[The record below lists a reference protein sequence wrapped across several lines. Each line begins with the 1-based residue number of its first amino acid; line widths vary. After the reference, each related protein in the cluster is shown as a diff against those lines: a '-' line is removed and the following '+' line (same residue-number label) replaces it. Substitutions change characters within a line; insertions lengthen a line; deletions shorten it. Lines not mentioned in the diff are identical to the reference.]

1 MNMQDK
7 NPDQFRRNAKGH
19 LVPVEQIKDLDMLR
33 DDLVHGLIR
42 RVADLQAQMRKVKDD
57 IATEV
62 EAFLELSAREYDTN
76 YGGKK
81 GNVTLSS
88 FDGQYRIVRAVADHL
103 AFDERLQ
110 VAKELIDQ
118 CIHEWTA
125 GSSSE
130 VQALVEHAFQ
140 TDSAGKISTARVL
153 GLRSLNIQN
162 EKWQQAMQ
170 AIMDS
175 IQVTGSKSYLRF
187 YERQGEDGA
196 YRQISLDVAAL

>member
-1 MNMQDK
+1 MQA
-7 NPDQFRRNAKGH
+7 NNADQFRRNAKGH
-19 LVPVEQIKDLDMLR
+19 LVPVDQIKDIDRLR
-33 DDLVHGLIR
+33 DDLVQEVIGKVMALQEEMR
-42 RVADLQAQMRKVKDD
+42 RVKAQ
-57 IATEV
+57 ISTEV

-153 GLRSLNIQN
+153 GLRSLNIKN

>member
-1 MNMQDK
+1 MNMQA
-7 NPDQFRRNAKGH
+7 NNADQFIRNAKGH
-19 LVPVEQIKDLDMLR
+19 LVPVDQIKEVDLLR
-33 DDLVHGLIR
+33 DELVTGVIR
-42 RVADLQAQMRKVKDD
+42 RVRDLQEEMRRVKDD
-57 IATEV
+57 IASEV
-62 EAFLELSAREYDTN
+62 EAFLELSAREYDTA

-88 FDGQYRIVRAVADHL
+88 FDGQYQVKRAVADHL

-118 CIHEWTA
+118 CIHTWTA

-140 TDSAGKISTARVL
+140 TDKEGKISTARVL
-153 GLRSLNIQN
+153 GLRSLNIKD
-162 EKWQQAMQ
+162 EKWQKAMQ

-187 YERQGEDGA
+187 YERQGDDGP

>member
-1 MNMQDK
+1 MNTAH
-7 NPDQFRRNAKGH
+7 NPDQFRYNAKGH
-19 LVPVEQIKDLDMLR
+19 LVPLEQIKDIDRLR
-33 DDLVHGLIR
+33 DDLVNDVIAK
-42 RVADLQAQMRKVKDD
+42 VKALQEDMRKIKTE
-57 IATEV
+57 IASEV
-62 EAFLELSAREYDTN
+62 EAFLELSAREYGTS

-88 FDGQYRIVRAVADHL
+88 FDGSHQIKRAVADSL

-140 TDSAGKISTARVL
+140 TDKEGKISTARVL
-153 GLRSLNIQN
+153 GLRSLNIRH

-187 YERQGEDGA
+187 YERQSPDGQH
-196 YRQISLDVAAL
+196 RQIPLDVAAL

>member
-1 MNMQDK
+1 MNAVQ

-19 LVPVEQIKDLDMLR
+19 LVPVDQIKDIDRLR
-33 DDLVHGLIR
+33 DDLVQDVIAKVKALQADMR
-42 RVADLQAQMRKVKDD
+42 RVKAD
-57 IATEV
+57 IASEV
-62 EAFLELSAREYDTN
+62 EAFLELSAREYGTS

-88 FDGQYRIVRAVADHL
+88 FDGAYQIKRAVADHL

-118 CIHEWTA
+118 CIHTWTA

-140 TDSAGKISTARVL
+140 TDKEGKISTARVL
-153 GLRSLNIQN
+153 GLRSLNITD
-162 EKWQQAMQ
+162 EKWQSAMQ

-175 IQVTGSKSYLRF
+175 IQVTGSKSYIRF
-187 YERQGEDGA
+187 YERQGEDGP
-196 YRQISLDVAAL
+196 YSQIPLDVAAL

>member
-1 MNMQDK
+1 MNMQA
-7 NPDQFRRNAKGH
+7 NNADQFRRNAKGH
-19 LVPVEQIKDLDMLR
+19 LVPVDQIKDIDRLR
-33 DDLVHGLIR
+33 DDLVQEVIGKVMALQEEMR
-42 RVADLQAQMRKVKDD
+42 RVKSE
-57 IATEV
+57 ISTEV

-153 GLRSLNIQN
+153 GLRSLNIKN

>member
-1 MNMQDK
+1 MNTAHK
-7 NPDQFRRNAKGH
+7 PEQFRRNAKGH
-19 LVPVEQIKDLDMLR
+19 LVPVDQIKDIDKLR
-33 DDLVHGLIR
+33 DDLVLEVIGKVTALQEEMR
-42 RVADLQAQMRKVKDD
+42 RVKAE

-62 EAFLELSAREYDTN
+62 EAFLNLSAREYDTE

-88 FDGQYRIVRAVADHL
+88 FDGMYQVKRAVADHL

-110 VAKELIDQ
+110 VAKELIDE
-118 CIHEWTA
+118 CIHQWTA

-140 TDSAGKISTARVL
+140 TDKEGKISTARVL
-153 GLRSLNIQN
+153 GLRSLNIQDG
-162 EKWQQAMQ
+162 KWQKAMQ

-187 YERQGEDGA
+187 YERQGEDGPH
-196 YRQISLDVAAL
+196 RQISLDVAAL

>member
-1 MNMQDK
+1 MSTAENQD
-7 NPDQFRRNAKGH
+7 QYRRNAKGH
-19 LVPVEQIKDLDMLR
+19 LVPVDQIKDIDRLR
-33 DDLVHGLIR
+33 DDLVMEVI
-42 RVADLQAQMRKVKDD
+42 AKVKDLQEQMIRVKAE

-62 EAFLELSAREYDTN
+62 EAFLELSAREYDTT

-81 GNVTLSS
+81 GNVTLAS
-88 FDGQYRIVRAVADHL
+88 FDGQYQVKRAVSDHL
-103 AFDERLQ
+103 QFDERLQ

-125 GSSSE
+125 GSRSE

-140 TDSAGKISTARVL
+140 TDREGKINTARVL
-153 GLRSLNIQN
+153 GLRSLDIKH

-187 YERQGEDGA
+187 YERKGQDGP
-196 YRQISLDVAAL
+196 YRQ

>member
-1 MNMQDK
+1 MNMQA
-7 NPDQFRRNAKGH
+7 NNADQFRRNAKGH
-19 LVPVEQIKDLDMLR
+19 LVPVEQIKDI
-33 DDLVHGLIR
+33 DLVRDTMVQNVIA
-42 RVADLQAQMRKVKDD
+42 RVKHLQEQMRKAKQD
-57 IATEV
+57 IADEV
-62 EAFLELSAREYDTN
+62 ESFLELSAMEYDTT

-88 FDGQYRIVRAVADHL
+88 FDGQYQIKRAVADHL

-140 TDSAGKISTARVL
+140 TDKEGKISTARVL
-153 GLRSLNIQN
+153 GLRSLNIKDEQ
-162 EKWQQAMQ
+162 WQKAMQ

-187 YERQGEDGA
+187 YERQGQDGP
-196 YRQISLDVAAL
+196 YRQIPLDVAAL

>member
-1 MNMQDK
+1 MNMQA
-7 NPDQFRRNAKGH
+7 NNADQFRRNAKGH
-19 LVPVEQIKDLDMLR
+19 LVPVEQIKDIDRLR
-33 DDLVHGLIR
+33 DDLVQKVIG
-42 RVADLQAQMRKVKDD
+42 RVESLQEIMRDTKAK
-57 IATEV
+57 IASEV
-62 EAFLELSAREYDTN
+62 EAFLELSAMEYDTN

-81 GNVTLSS
+81 GNVTLTS

-153 GLRSLNIQN
+153 GLRSLNIKN

>member
-1 MNMQDK
+1 MNTQA
-7 NPDQFRRNAKGH
+7 NNADQFRRNAKGH
-19 LVPVEQIKDLDMLR
+19 LVPVDQIKDIDKLR
-33 DDLVHGLIR
+33 DDLVMEVIGKVTALQEEMR
-42 RVADLQAQMRKVKDD
+42 RVKDE
-57 IATEV
+57 ISTEV

-88 FDGQYRIVRAVADHL
+88 FDGEYRIVRAVADHL

-153 GLRSLNIQN
+153 GLRSLNIKN
-162 EKWQQAMQ
+162 DKWQQAMQ

-187 YERQGEDGA
+187 YQRQGQDGA

>member
-1 MNMQDK
+1 MNTAE
-7 NPDQFRRNAKGH
+7 NTDQFRRNAKGH
-19 LVPVEQIKDLDMLR
+19 LVPLAQVKDIDRLR
-33 DDLVHGLIR
+33 DELVSE
-42 RVADLQAQMRKVKDD
+42 VVTKVKELQKLMRTVKAD
-57 IATEV
+57 ISSEV
-62 EAFLELSAREYDTN
+62 EAFLELSAREYDTR

-88 FDGQYRIVRAVADHL
+88 FDGKHQIKRAIADSL

-110 VAKELIDQ
+110 VAKELIDH

-140 TDSAGKISTARVL
+140 TDKEGKISTARVL
-153 GLRSLNIQN
+153 GLRSLNIKS
-162 EKWQQAMQ
+162 EKWQNAMQ

-187 YERQGEDGA
+187 YERQGEDGP
-196 YRQISLDVAAL
+196 YRQIPLDVAAL

>member
-1 MNMQDK
+1 MNMQA
-7 NPDQFRRNAKGH
+7 NNADQFRRNAKGH
-19 LVPVEQIKDLDMLR
+19 LVPVEQIKDIDRLR
-33 DDLVHGLIR
+33 DDLVQEVIGKVMALQEEMR
-42 RVADLQAQMRKVKDD
+42 RVKAE
-57 IATEV
+57 ISTEV

-153 GLRSLNIQN
+153 SLRSLNIKN

>member
-1 MNMQDK
+1 MNTQA
-7 NPDQFRRNAKGH
+7 NNADQFRRNAKGH
-19 LVPVEQIKDLDMLR
+19 LVPVDQIKDIDKLR
-33 DDLVHGLIR
+33 DDLVMEVIGKVIALQEEMR
-42 RVADLQAQMRKVKDD
+42 RVKDE

-88 FDGQYRIVRAVADHL
+88 FDGQYRLVRAVADHL

-153 GLRSLNIQN
+153 GLRSLNIKN

-187 YERQGEDGA
+187 YERQGQDGT

>member
-1 MNMQDK
+1 MNMQA
-7 NPDQFRRNAKGH
+7 NNADQFRRNAKGH
-19 LVPVEQIKDLDMLR
+19 LVPVEQIKDIDRLR
-33 DDLVHGLIR
+33 DDLVQEVIGKVTALQEEMR
-42 RVADLQAQMRKVKDD
+42 RVKAQ
-57 IATEV
+57 ISTEV

-153 GLRSLNIQN
+153 GLRSLNIKN

>member
-1 MNMQDK
+1 MNMPATQA
-7 NPDQFRRNAKGH
+7 DQFRRNAKGH
-19 LVPVEQIKDLDMLR
+19 LVPVEQIKDIDRLR
-33 DDLVHGLIR
+33 DDLVMEVI
-42 RVADLQAQMRKVKDD
+42 AKVKALQEEMRRLKAE
-57 IATEV
+57 ISSEV
-62 EAFLELSAREYDTN
+62 EAFLELSAKEYDTA

-81 GNVTLSS
+81 GNVTLAS
-88 FDGQYRIVRAVADHL
+88 FDGQYQVKRAVADHL

-125 GSSSE
+125 GSRSE

-140 TDSAGKISTARVL
+140 TDKEGKISTARVL
-153 GLRSLNIQN
+153 GLRSLNIKD

-187 YERQGEDGA
+187 YERQGQDGPH
-196 YRQISLDVAAL
+196 RQIPLDVAAL

>member
-1 MNMQDK
+1 MSNVTQAD
-7 NPDQFRRNAKGH
+7 NFRRNSKGH
-19 LVPVEQIKDLDMLR
+19 LVPIDQIKDIDRLR
-33 DDLVHGLIR
+33 DDLVQNVIA
-42 RVADLQAQMRKVKDD
+42 RVKTLQAEMMAAKQA
-57 IATEV
+57 IASEV
-62 EAFLELSAREYDTN
+62 EAFLELSAREYDTA

-81 GNVTLSS
+81 GNVTLAS
-88 FDGQYRIVRAVADHL
+88 FDGQYQVKRAMADHL

-140 TDSAGKISTARVL
+140 TDREGKISTSRVL
-153 GLRSLNIQN
+153 GLRQLNIQDD
-162 EKWQQAMQ
+162 KWQKAMR

-175 IQVTGSKSYLRF
+175 IQITGSKSYLRF
-187 YERQGEDGA
+187 YEREGQDGP
-196 YRQISLDVAAL
+196 YRPIPLDIAAL

>member
-1 MNMQDK
+1 MNTEQ

-19 LVPVEQIKDLDMLR
+19 LVPVDKINDIDRLR
-33 DDLVHGLIR
+33 DDLVLDVI
-42 RVADLQAQMRKVKDD
+42 RKVTALQEEMSRVKAD
-57 IATEV
+57 IAAEV
-62 EAFLELSAREYDTN
+62 EAFLALSASEYGTE

-88 FDGQYRIVRAVADHL
+88 FDGQHRIKRAVADHL

-140 TDSAGKISTARVL
+140 TDKEGKISTARVL
-153 GLRSLNIQN
+153 GLRSLKIKD
-162 EKWQQAMQ
+162 EKWQSAMQ

-196 YRQISLDVAAL
+196 YRQIPLDVAAL

>member
-1 MNMQDK
+1 MNTAE
-7 NPDQFRRNAKGH
+7 NADQFRRNARGH
-19 LVPVEQIKDLDMLR
+19 LVPLDQIKEIDRLR
-33 DDLVHGLIR
+33 DDLVQSVIAKVKALQAEMR
-42 RVADLQAQMRKVKDD
+42 RVKAE
-57 IATEV
+57 ISSEV
-62 EAFLELSAREYDTN
+62 EAFLELSAREYDTT

-81 GNVTLSS
+81 GNVTLAS
-88 FDGQYRIVRAVADHL
+88 FDGQYQVKRAVADHL

-125 GSSSE
+125 GSRSE

-140 TDSAGKISTARVL
+140 TDKEGKISTARVL
-153 GLRSLNIQN
+153 GLRSLNIQD

-187 YERQGEDGA
+187 YERQGQDGP
-196 YRQISLDVAAL
+196 YRQIPLDVAAL

>member
-1 MNMQDK
+1 MNTAQ

-19 LVPVEQIKDLDMLR
+19 LVPVDQIKDIDRLR
-33 DDLVHGLIR
+33 DDLVQDVIRKVTELQQEMR
-42 RVADLQAQMRKVKDD
+42 RVKEA
-57 IATEV
+57 ISTEV

-88 FDGQYRIVRAVADHL
+88 FDGEHRIVRAVADHL

-153 GLRSLNIQN
+153 GLRSLNIKN
-162 EKWQQAMQ
+162 DKWQQAMQ

-187 YERQGEDGA
+187 YKRQGEDGA

>member
-1 MNMQDK
+1 M
-7 NPDQFRRNAKGH
+7 
-19 LVPVEQIKDLDMLR
+19 PVDQIKDIDRLR
-33 DDLVHGLIR
+33 DDLVQEVIGKVTALQEEMR
-42 RVADLQAQMRKVKDD
+42 RVKAQ
-57 IATEV
+57 ISTEV

-153 GLRSLNIQN
+153 GLRSLNIKN

>member
-1 MNMQDK
+1 MNMQT
-7 NPDQFRRNAKGH
+7 NNADQFRRNAKGH
-19 LVPVEQIKDLDMLR
+19 LVPVDQIKDIDRLR
-33 DDLVHGLIR
+33 DDLVQDVIAKATALQEEMR
-42 RVADLQAQMRKVKDD
+42 RVKDQ

-62 EAFLELSAREYDTN
+62 EAFLELSAREYGTA

-88 FDGQYRIVRAVADHL
+88 FDGQYQVKRAVADHL

-118 CIHEWTA
+118 CIHTWTA

-140 TDSAGKISTARVL
+140 TDKEGKISTARVL
-153 GLRSLNIQN
+153 GLRSLNIKD
-162 EKWQQAMQ
+162 EKWQKAMQ

-187 YERQGEDGA
+187 YERQGEDGP

>member
-1 MNMQDK
+1 MPLD
-7 NPDQFRRNAKGH
+7 
-19 LVPVEQIKDLDMLR
+19 QIKDVDRLR
-33 DDLVHGLIR
+33 DDLVQNVISQVLALQAEMR
-42 RVADLQAQMRKVKDD
+42 RVKALLID
-57 IATEV
+57 EV
-62 EAFLELSAREYDTN
+62 DAFLELSAREYDTT

-88 FDGQYRIVRAVADHL
+88 FDGQYQVKRAVADHL

-125 GSSSE
+125 GSRSE

-140 TDSAGKISTARVL
+140 TDKEGKISTARVL
-153 GLRSLNIQN
+153 GLRSLNIQD
-162 EKWQQAMQ
+162 EKWQSAMQ

-187 YERQGEDGA
+187 YERQGEDGP
-196 YRQISLDVAAL
+196 YRQIPLDVAAL

>member
-1 MNMQDK
+1 MSEVAQADK
-7 NPDQFRRNAKGH
+7 FRRNAKGH
-19 LVPVEQIKDLDMLR
+19 WVPVEQIKDIDRLR
-33 DDLVHGLIR
+33 DDLVMEVIAKVKALQEEMR
-42 RVADLQAQMRKVKDD
+42 RVKAE
-57 IATEV
+57 ISSEV
-62 EAFLELSAREYDTN
+62 EAFLELSAREYDTA

-81 GNVTLSS
+81 GNVTLAS
-88 FDGQYRIVRAVADHL
+88 FDGQYQVKRAVADHL

-140 TDSAGKISTARVL
+140 TDKEGKISTARVL
-153 GLRSLNIQN
+153 GLRSLNIKD

-175 IQVTGSKSYLRF
+175 IQITGSKSYLRF
-187 YERQGEDGA
+187 YERQGEDGPH
-196 YRQISLDVAAL
+196 RQIPLDVAAL

>member
-1 MNMQDK
+1 MQA
-7 NPDQFRRNAKGH
+7 NNADQFRRNAKGH
-19 LVPVEQIKDLDMLR
+19 LVPVEQIKDIDRLR
-33 DDLVHGLIR
+33 DDLVQEVIGKVMALQEEMR
-42 RVADLQAQMRKVKDD
+42 RVKSE
-57 IATEV
+57 ISTEV

-153 GLRSLNIQN
+153 GLRSLNIKN

>member
-1 MNMQDK
+1 MNTAE
-7 NPDQFRRNAKGH
+7 NAEQFRRNARGH
-19 LVPVEQIKDLDMLR
+19 LVPLDQIKEIDRLR
-33 DDLVHGLIR
+33 DDLVQSVIAKVKALQAEMR
-42 RVADLQAQMRKVKDD
+42 RVKAQ
-57 IATEV
+57 ISSEV
-62 EAFLELSAREYDTN
+62 EAFLELSAREYDTT

-81 GNVTLSS
+81 GNVTLAS
-88 FDGQYRIVRAVADHL
+88 FDGQYQVKRAVADHL

-125 GSSSE
+125 GSRSE

-140 TDSAGKISTARVL
+140 TDKEGKISTARVL
-153 GLRSLNIQN
+153 GLRSLNIQD

-187 YERQGEDGA
+187 YERQGQDGP
-196 YRQISLDVAAL
+196 YRQIPLDVAAL

>member
-1 MNMQDK
+1 MSEVAQADK
-7 NPDQFRRNAKGH
+7 FRRNAKGH
-19 LVPVEQIKDLDMLR
+19 WVPVDQIKDIDRLR
-33 DDLVHGLIR
+33 DDLVMEVIAKVKALQEEMR
-42 RVADLQAQMRKVKDD
+42 RVKAE
-57 IATEV
+57 ISSEV
-62 EAFLELSAREYDTN
+62 EAFLELSAREYDTA

-81 GNVTLSS
+81 GNVTLAS
-88 FDGQYRIVRAVADHL
+88 FDGQYQVKRAVADHL

-140 TDSAGKISTARVL
+140 TDKEGKISTARVL
-153 GLRSLNIQN
+153 GLRSLNIKD

-175 IQVTGSKSYLRF
+175 IQITGSKSYLRF
-187 YERQGEDGA
+187 YERQGEDGPH
-196 YRQISLDVAAL
+196 RQIPLDVAAL

>member
-1 MNMQDK
+1 MNTAEQTA
-7 NPDQFRRNAKGH
+7 DQFRRNSKGH
-19 LVPVEQIKDLDMLR
+19 LVPVDQIKDIDKLR
-33 DDLVHGLIR
+33 DDLVMEVIGKVTALQKEMR
-42 RVADLQAQMRKVKDD
+42 RVKDE

-88 FDGQYRIVRAVADHL
+88 FDGEYRIVRAVADHL

-187 YERQGEDGA
+187 YKRQAQEGA

>member
-1 MNMQDK
+1 MNTAHK
-7 NPDQFRRNAKGH
+7 PEQFRRNAKGH
-19 LVPVEQIKDLDMLR
+19 LVPLDQIKDIDKLR
-33 DDLVHGLIR
+33 DDLVLEVIGKVTALQEEMR
-42 RVADLQAQMRKVKDD
+42 RVKAEV
-57 IATEV
+57 ATEV
-62 EAFLELSAREYDTN
+62 EAFLNLSAREYDTE

-88 FDGQYRIVRAVADHL
+88 FDGMYQVKRAVADHL

-110 VAKELIDQ
+110 VAKELIDE
-118 CIHEWTA
+118 CIHQWTA

-140 TDSAGKISTARVL
+140 TDKEGKISTARVL
-153 GLRSLNIQN
+153 GLRSLNIQDG
-162 EKWQQAMQ
+162 KWQKAMQ

-187 YERQGEDGA
+187 YERQGEDGPH
-196 YRQISLDVAAL
+196 RQISLDVAAL

>member
-1 MNMQDK
+1 MSEVAQADK
-7 NPDQFRRNAKGH
+7 FRRNAKGH
-19 LVPVEQIKDLDMLR
+19 WVPVDQIKDIDRLR
-33 DDLVHGLIR
+33 DDLVQRVIGKVKTLQDEMR
-42 RVADLQAQMRKVKDD
+42 RVKAE
-57 IATEV
+57 ISSEV
-62 EAFLELSAREYDTN
+62 EAFLELSAREYDTA

-81 GNVTLSS
+81 GNVTLAS
-88 FDGQYRIVRAVADHL
+88 FDGQYQVKRAVADHL

-140 TDSAGKISTARVL
+140 TDKEGKISTARVL
-153 GLRSLNIQN
+153 GLRSLNIKD

-175 IQVTGSKSYLRF
+175 IQITGSKSYLRF
-187 YERQGEDGA
+187 YERQGEDGPH
-196 YRQISLDVAAL
+196 RQIPLDVAAL

>member
-1 MNMQDK
+1 MNMQA
-7 NPDQFRRNAKGH
+7 NNADQFRRNAKGH
-19 LVPVEQIKDLDMLR
+19 LVPVEQIKDIDRLR
-33 DDLVHGLIR
+33 DDLVQEVIGKVTRLQEEMR
-42 RVADLQAQMRKVKDD
+42 RVKAE
-57 IATEV
+57 ISTEV

-153 GLRSLNIQN
+153 GLRSLNIKN

>member
-1 MNMQDK
+1 MNTAH
-7 NPDQFRRNAKGH
+7 NPEHFRRNAKGH
-19 LVPVEQIKDLDMLR
+19 LVPVEQIKDIDRLR
-33 DDLVHGLIR
+33 DDLVLEVIGKVTALQEEMR
-42 RVADLQAQMRKVKDD
+42 RIKAE
-57 IATEV
+57 IGTEV
-62 EAFLELSAREYDTN
+62 EAFLALSAREYGTE

-88 FDGQYRIVRAVADHL
+88 FDGQYQVKRAVADHL

-140 TDSAGKISTARVL
+140 TDKEGKISTARVL
-153 GLRSLNIQN
+153 GLRSLAIKD
-162 EKWQQAMQ
+162 EKWQSAMQ

-187 YERQGEDGA
+187 YERQGEYGP
-196 YRQISLDVAAL
+196 YLQISLDVAAL

>member
-1 MNMQDK
+1 MNTAE
-7 NPDQFRRNAKGH
+7 NTDQFRRNAKGH
-19 LVPVEQIKDLDMLR
+19 LVPLAQVKDIDRLR
-33 DDLVHGLIR
+33 DELVSD
-42 RVADLQAQMRKVKDD
+42 VVTKVKELQKLMRIVKAD
-57 IATEV
+57 ISSEV
-62 EAFLELSAREYDTN
+62 EAFLELSAREYDTR

-88 FDGQYRIVRAVADHL
+88 FDGKYQIKRAIADSL

-110 VAKELIDQ
+110 VAKELIDH

-140 TDSAGKISTARVL
+140 TDKEGKISTARVL
-153 GLRSLNIQN
+153 GLRSLNIKS
-162 EKWQQAMQ
+162 EKWQNAMQ

-187 YERQGEDGA
+187 YERQGEDGP
-196 YRQISLDVAAL
+196 YRQIPLDVAAL

>member
-1 MNMQDK
+1 MNMQA
-7 NPDQFRRNAKGH
+7 NNADQFRRNAKGH
-19 LVPVEQIKDLDMLR
+19 LVPVEQIKDIDRLR
-33 DDLVHGLIR
+33 DDLVQDVIGKVTKLQEEMR
-42 RVADLQAQMRKVKDD
+42 RVKAE
-57 IATEV
+57 ISTEV

-153 GLRSLNIQN
+153 SLRSLNIQN

>member
-1 MNMQDK
+1 MSEVAQADK
-7 NPDQFRRNAKGH
+7 FRRNAKGH
-19 LVPVEQIKDLDMLR
+19 WVPVDQIKDIDRLR
-33 DDLVHGLIR
+33 DDLVQRVIGKVKTLQDEMR
-42 RVADLQAQMRKVKDD
+42 RVKAE
-57 IATEV
+57 ISSEV
-62 EAFLELSAREYDTN
+62 EAFLELSAREYDTA

-81 GNVTLSS
+81 GNVTLAS
-88 FDGQYRIVRAVADHL
+88 FDGQYQVKRAVADHM

-140 TDSAGKISTARVL
+140 TDKEGKISTARVL
-153 GLRSLNIQN
+153 GLRSLNIKD

-175 IQVTGSKSYLRF
+175 IQITGSKSYLRF
-187 YERQGEDGA
+187 YERQGEDGPH
-196 YRQISLDVAAL
+196 RQIPLDVAAL

>member
-1 MNMQDK
+1 MNMQA
-7 NPDQFRRNAKGH
+7 NNADQFRRNAKGH
-19 LVPVEQIKDLDMLR
+19 LVPVEQIKDIDRLR
-33 DDLVHGLIR
+33 DDLVQEVIGKVMALQEEMR
-42 RVADLQAQMRKVKDD
+42 RVKSE
-57 IATEV
+57 ISTEV

-153 GLRSLNIQN
+153 GLRSLNIKN

>member
-1 MNMQDK
+1 MNTTHD
-7 NPDQFRRNAKGH
+7 PEQFRRNSRGH
-19 LVPVEQIKDLDMLR
+19 LVPLEQIRDIDRLR
-33 DDLVHGLIR
+33 DDLVQNVISQVLALQAEMR
-42 RVADLQAQMRKVKDD
+42 RVKALL
-57 IATEV
+57 TEEV
-62 EAFLELSAREYDTN
+62 DAFLELSAREYDTT

-81 GNVTLSS
+81 GNVTLAS
-88 FDGQYRIVRAVADHL
+88 FDGQYQVKRAVADHL

-125 GSSSE
+125 GSRSE

-140 TDSAGKISTARVL
+140 TDKEGKISTARVL
-153 GLRSLNIQN
+153 SLRSLNIQH

-175 IQVTGSKSYLRF
+175 IQITGSKSYLRF
-187 YERQGEDGA
+187 YERQGQDGP
-196 YRQISLDVAAL
+196 YRQIPLDVAAL

>member
-1 MNMQDK
+1 MNMQA
-7 NPDQFRRNAKGH
+7 NNADQFRRNAKGH
-19 LVPVEQIKDLDMLR
+19 LVPVEQIKDIDRLR
-33 DDLVHGLIR
+33 DDLVQEVIGKVTKLQEEMR
-42 RVADLQAQMRKVKDD
+42 RVKAE
-57 IATEV
+57 ISTEV
-62 EAFLELSAREYDTN
+62 EAFLHLSAREYDTN

-153 GLRSLNIQN
+153 SLRSLNIQN